1 MNQVIGS
8 VSFPNEKYV
17 LNAGDLRR
25 ANYGDFHMPIIEW
38 RVKVG
43 NSFKKLV
50 MLINIDQ
57 CIFPFAC
64 VGIA

>member
-1 MNQVIGS
+1 MNQMTGS
-8 VSFPNEKYV
+8 VGFPNEKYV

-25 ANYGDFHMPIIEW
+25 ANVGDFHMPIIEW
-38 RVKVG
+38 GAKIG

-57 CIFPFAC
+57 CILPFAC
-64 VGIA
+64 AGTA

>member
-1 MNQVIGS
+1 MNQMAGS
-8 VSFPNEKYV
+8 VNFPNKKYV

-25 ANYGDFHMPIIEW
+25 ANSGDFHMPIIEW
-38 RVKVG
+38 GTKIS

-64 VGIA
+64 AGIA